1 MSLNV
6 SGVSECLTDAS
17 SCRGSQSTTRN
28 SSKGSLVTSHTKSHL
43 VNSTLEDFWSPFDV
57 VINGEE

>member
-6 SGVSECLTDAS
+6 SGCLTDAS
-17 SCRGSQSTTRN
+17 SCRGSHSTTRN

-43 VNSTLEDFWSPFDV
+43 VNSKFGDFSSPLDV
-57 VINGEE
+57 AIRGEEML